1 MSHLTDREQRLLDLM
16 RQLSEDDQQL
26 ALAAVERYV
35 AHPEHG
41 GPLTWMLGVQYTEVR
56 GGFARCHVDIDR
68 GHHNPGGIA
77 HGAVAYALI
86 DSAMGAAFYY
96 ALERPLGCATLEL
109 KINYVRPIVTG
120 RMEATAELIE
130 RTTRFGILTG
140 RVLDE
145 HDQLVALAQGT
156 FAILRPKG

>member
-1 MSHLTDREQRLLDLM
+1 MSHLTEREQRLLALM
-16 RQLSEDDQQL
+16 ARMSEDDQQL

-35 AHPEHG
+35 DHPTHG
-41 GPLTWMLGVQYTEVR
+41 GPLTWMLGVQYSEVR
-56 GGFARCHVDIDR
+56 GGFARCHIDIDR

-120 RMEATAELIE
+120 RMEATAELVE

-140 RVLDE
+140 RVVDE

-156 FAILRPKG
+156 FAILKPKG